1 MEATLFLADGAVSL
15 AIEVIWSQP
24 SSSEGSF
31 AVGCRHSPQDTA
43 SKETLW
49 AFIQEFTEH

>member
-1 MEATLFLADGAVSL
+1 VEATLFLPNGAVSL